1 MRERKSIIIIDDHPT
16 VREGLKSIVKRDEA
30 LEIVGESGSGEEG
43 LFLVHKLKPDLVLLD
58 LSLKGIDGIE
68 ITKQILKDLPDI
80 KVVIISVHSK
90 INYIKEA
97 FLAGAK
103 GYIIKES
110 APDKLLE
117 GIQKVLK
124 GNYYM
129 DSYVSH
135 EVVQELLL
143 EKKHVEEP
151 KRDAYGSL
159 SSREQQILRFLAEG
173 MQTKEIASKLF
184 ISVKTVENHR
194 ANIMRKLNVKN
205 IVELIKYAAKIGIID
220 IDLWKD

>member
-1 MRERKSIIIIDDHPT
+1 MQSKKKIIIIDDHPT
-16 VREGLKSIVKRDEA
+16 VREGLKSIIRRNEK
-30 LEIVGESGSGEEG
+30 LEIVGESGKGEDG
-43 LFLVHKLKPDLVLLD
+43 LFLVNKLKPDLVVLD
-58 LSLKGIDGIE
+58 LSLKDLNGIQV
-68 ITKQILKDLPDI
+68 TKQILKDLPST
-80 KVVIISVHSK
+80 KVLIISVHSR
-90 INYIKEA
+90 IDYIKEA
-97 FLAGAK
+97 FLAGAS

-117 GIQKVLK
+117 GIEKVLS

-135 EVVQELLL
+135 EVVEEVLIG
-143 EKKHVEEP
+143 KKHIAEA
-151 KRDAYGSL
+151 KTDSYGSL
-159 SSREQQILRFLAEG
+159 SNREQQILRFLAEG

-194 ANIMRKLNVKN
+194 ANIMKKLNVKN

-220 IDLWKD
+220 IDLWKN